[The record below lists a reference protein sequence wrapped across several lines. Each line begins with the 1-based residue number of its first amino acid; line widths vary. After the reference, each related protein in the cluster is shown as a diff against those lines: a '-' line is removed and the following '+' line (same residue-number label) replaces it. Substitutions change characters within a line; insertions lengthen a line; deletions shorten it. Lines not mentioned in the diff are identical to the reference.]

1 MKKGMLIVSIGL
13 VLIGASVL
21 LGVKTREEQSDKL
34 QKMIA
39 ETEIELKKEI
49 GKLENEID
57 NIKLDVEEMKFDD
70 TDYLKDTDEQ
80 DKGSDIE
87 MQGTARNGTL
97 YVGVDI
103 DPGTYNLYSESGSL
117 DVFENEDKM
126 NEYELKDFIWVS
138 THGKVENYIFR
149 DGDILNANGSVWF
162 EKVD

>member
-1 MKKGMLIVSIGL
+1 MKKGMLIVSIG
-13 VLIGASVL
+13 VVL
-21 LGVKTREEQSDKL
+21 LGVSMLLGIKIREEQYNEL
-34 QKMIA
+34 ETMIA

-57 NIKLDVEEMKFDD
+57 SIKLDVEEMKFDD
-70 TDYLKDTDEQ
+70 TDDLKDTYEQ
-80 DKGSDIE
+80 DKSNDIK

-97 YVGVDI
+97 YVGIDI

-126 NEYELKDFIWVS
+126 NEYELKDFVWVS

-149 DGDILNANGSVWF
+149 DGDILNANGTVWF